1 MKFLDRV
8 LFEPEVSF
16 KVTKVGKEEEKYVVC
31 GEFVEGARKPVLED
45 IVKEYE
51 QKCKAAKGKTDAA
64 CKGPKYAEES
74 PTPLS
79 EILKL
84 SDDYKAISFEESLR
98 KANFTSDELIRKSKG
113 KMEELKKVAKDF
125 GLSKTDIMAI
135 FTYTFENKEEKEKK
149 KGNSPYNIVN
159 SALAERDREKL
170 LPIREYIFYLLMGLR
185 QLPVF
190 KREDVLYRG
199 VNMPSGVAKSIYRE
213 GSTLTWTSFSS
224 TTTDES
230 RAYGFA
236 KDSGVIFEIHGKFR
250 GYSIGTLSRYTKEE
264 GKILFTFNDSI
275 FC

>member
-1 MKFLDRV
+1 M
-8 LFEPEVSF
+8 
-16 KVTKVGKEEEKYVVC
+16 TKVGKKDGRYVVC
-31 GEFVEGARKPVLED
+31 GEFVEEARKPVLEG

-51 QKCKAAKGKTDAA
+51 QKCKAAKEKIDAA
-64 CKGPKYAEES
+64 CKVPKYAEAL
-74 PTPLS
+74 PTQLS
-79 EILKL
+79 EILSL
-84 SDDYKAISFEESLR
+84 SDDYKAISFEEAIR
-98 KANFTSDELIRKSKG
+98 KANFTSDELTRRSRG

-230 RAYGFA
+230 RAYVFA

-250 GYSIGTLSRYTKEE
+250 GYSIGTLSRYTVEE
-264 GKILFTFNDSI
+264 GKILFTFNGSL
-275 FC
+275 FH